1 MPLVCLLSWTSPVSI
16 CTVTASSHRTCYWL
30 KGKKTWW
37 PLEEKHNISHLCI
50 FLGQLLSHPCGL
62 ISHKA
67 ESRWF
72 PQCELLPASE
82 CPSCAPVLPLSVLPS
97 SDVGL
102 LSCWIYTSCKALVLI
117 LAKPQM
123 AGCFLAVHK
132 LLQPFQA
139 PLIIPIAHLLW
150 CPFSGNECNI
160 AVHSRDSKQLPL
172 AFLNGVLGKF

>member
-16 CTVTASSHRTCYWL
+16 CTVTASSHLTCYWL
-30 KGKKTWW
+30 KEKKTWW
-37 PLEEKHNISHLCI
+37 PLKENHNISHLCI
-50 FLGQLLSHPCGL
+50 FLGQLLST
-62 ISHKA
+62 
-67 ESRWF
+67 
-72 PQCELLPASE
+72 
-82 CPSCAPVLPLSVLPS
+82 PVLPLSVLPS